1 VLQLLRFSHELR
13 SPDELDVPGEETK
26 PSKATAR
33 ELEMA
38 KQLVA
43 SMVEPWK
50 PSQYHDEYRDDLLA
64 RIKRKA
70 KHGEIEDAPE
80 SEKTRPERT
89 TNVIDLV
96 ELLKKSM
103 DKKAQGH
110 PGAAKA
116 SEKSPHRKKG
126 AAENGKGTGR
136 VAAHRA
142 HATRKAPARK
152 TA

>member
-1 VLQLLRFSHELR
+1 
-13 SPDELDVPGEETK
+13 
-26 PSKATAR
+26 
-33 ELEMA
+33 MA

-70 KHGEIEDAPE
+70 KHGEIEDDPE
-80 SEKTRPERT
+80 SEKTRPERG

-110 PGAAKA
+110 AGAAKA
-116 SEKSPHRKKG
+116 SEKGPQAKKG
-126 AAENGKGTGR
+126 AAANGQGKGKAP
-136 VAAHRA
+136 VHRA